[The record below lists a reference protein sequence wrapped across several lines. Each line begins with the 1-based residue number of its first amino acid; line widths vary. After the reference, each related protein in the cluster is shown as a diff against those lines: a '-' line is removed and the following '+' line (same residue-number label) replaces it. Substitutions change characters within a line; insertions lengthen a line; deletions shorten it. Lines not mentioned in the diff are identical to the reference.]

1 MRPFPR
7 VSGFVALV
15 ALLTIVVG
23 WLSTPA
29 AQQVDPSGIKIIVSD
44 RTAPAMDAG
53 LRAAD
58 PLRPVRTAAAPGWVS
73 EREGGRYLP
82 GSVIVRFKPGTS
94 AVAQRALLA
103 QVDGSAAPALT
114 YADFQVVTLGSG
126 DDPEAAARRLSAQPD
141 VEYAQARYR
150 VRPLV
155 VPNDPLY
162 SLQWNF
168 PAIDMERAWDINP
181 GASTEI
187 IVAVLDTGV
196 AFREGMLRFTARA
209 WRREEGS
216 PVFPALG
223 PIDLPFAAAPDL
235 AGPNRFVAP
244 HDFIWDDD
252 LPFDMDG
259 HGTHVAGTLGQLT
272 NNNTGGAGMAYNVR
286 IMPVK
291 VIDGEWDFVFNSP
304 FIGTDDTVARG
315 IRYAVDNGA
324 RVINMSI
331 GRSGAPAPTVQA
343 AIAYAV
349 SHGAFVAVA
358 GGNEFQSGD
367 APPERLAEFAPQ
379 IDGMVAVGAI
389 GRDRLRAAYSSTGGY
404 IELVAPGGDFSR
416 GGAAA
421 GILQQTLNL
430 DLSATFEG
438 TVAQYRAPRFDSFA
452 YYYFTGTSMATPHVA
467 GFAAMLMQQGIT
479 SPAAI
484 EALMKQSA
492 TDLGPAGRDNDYGY
506 GLINPRSALR
516 GMGLAK

>member
-7 VSGFVALV
+7 LSGVVALV
-15 ALLTIVVG
+15 ALLVIVVG

-29 AQQVDPSGIKIIVSD
+29 AQQADPSGIKIIISD
-44 RTAPAMDAG
+44 RAAPAMDAG

-73 EREGGRYLP
+73 AREGGRYLP

-94 AVAQRALLA
+94 AGAQRALLA
-103 QVDGSAAPALT
+103 QVDGSAGPALT
-114 YADFQVVTLGSG
+114 YADFQVVTLGRG
-126 DDPEAAARRLSAQPD
+126 DDPEAVARRLSAQPD

-150 VRPLV
+150 VRPMV

-196 AFREGMLRFTARA
+196 AFRDGMLRFTARA
-209 WRREEGS
+209 WRRQEGS
-216 PVFPALG
+216 PLFPALG

-272 NNNTGGAGMAYNVR
+272 NNSTGGAGMAYNVR

-315 IRYAVDNGA
+315 VRYAVDNGA

-331 GRSGAPAPTVQA
+331 GRSGDPAPVVQS

-389 GRDRLRAAYSSTGGY
+389 GRDRLRASYSSTGGY

-416 GGAAA
+416 GGSAA

-452 YYYFTGTSMATPHVA
+452 YYYYTGTSMAAPHVA
-467 GFAAMLMQQGIT
+467 GFAALLMQQGIT

-492 TDLGPAGRDNDYGY
+492 TDLGSSGRDNEYGY
-506 GLINPRSALR
+506 GLINPRLALR